1 MKKTIISVMV
11 AFAMLFV
18 SLFAAACGGPALSAP
33 EIFDLD
39 DEYRLSWE
47 AVEDANTYVLEI
59 KAVDGAV
66 VNENTRT
73 TGISLSNLEEGD
85 YEIKVKS
92 VGAGFSD
99 SPWSAIIYFHKD
111 YENGCLYELINNNT
125 EYKVSKV
132 NKASGVVDLGDYYR
146 SKPVTA
152 IGERAFRGSSKVTG
166 VVFGRFI
173 EKVENN
179 AFFSC
184 NKLVS
189 VTFSAALKEI
199 GVAAFQSCSVLESVT
214 LPSGVTDIPESAFS
228 YCRSLS
234 SFTAPSVVNIGES
247 SFSGCSLL
255 KTYDMPDSLEY
266 IGPGAFLSSGLTE
279 ITIGKSVK
287 TIDENAF
294 YDCKDLQTV
303 EFSSEGN
310 LKTINAGAFAGN
322 TKLASVALPDG
333 LESIGNSCF
342 NGDAALENVSIPD
355 SVISVGLNAFRRTA
369 LYNNQVASEEEPTL
383 VYADKWLVAINKAV
397 LGNTVLIGAS
407 KITNSQD
414 SETLIMRSD
423 TVGIA
428 NEAFKGCK
436 KLEQLRLPHS
446 VKYIGAY
453 AFYKCHN
460 LWEFWATEGSALK
473 ILGTGAFMSCERLYN
488 VILNNGLKEIRKQA
502 FYGCSALNNN
512 TQNPNVLTPLS
523 LEAIGTAA
531 FWNTALF
538 NSVEA
543 NSVVYAGKWVVG
555 NKLPA
560 GGLNDGDTPS
570 EITLEDDTRGIADY
584 ALADTRIKS
593 IINLHRVRFI
603 GNGAFSGCNQLS
615 TVTLSSSVSEIKPY
629 TFYNCSR
636 LFNIGGLPAMLEKIG
651 DCAFFGCTRLSTLD
665 LSQST
670 QGVKEIGDYA
680 FYGCTNLKN
689 RQSDDGESSG
699 GIVADGIKLGNSLT
713 RIGNSAFYGCTELD
727 EIIIPDSV
735 TSIGRRVF
743 GKCYNLQAVRL
754 GSNVEEIGDYAFMYT
769 ALTEVNLPASVKS
782 VGDFAYYKCGNLKS
796 VTLNGVESV
805 GDCAFAGASQL
816 TDVTFSDDIKT
827 IGDQA
832 FRGCVAL
839 SCVNLPSSITEV
851 GVHAFY
857 SGTSL
862 TLFAEEGINTD
873 YWSGN
878 WNSLFRP
885 VIRNVELSDEG
896 YVVSL
901 TVTET
906 TFSNAGAIGGVS
918 EPKRRGYNFLG
929 WALSPNGTPLFSAER
944 VVYAPVGIT
953 LYSVWQER

>member
-1 MKKTIISVMV
+1 MKKTIISVVV
-11 AFAMLFV
+11 AMAVLLI
-18 SLFAAACGGPALSAP
+18 SLFAAACGAPTLSAP
-33 EIFDLD
+33 ETFDLD

-59 KAVDGAV
+59 KDADGATI
-66 VNENTRT
+66 NENTRRT
-73 TGISLSNLEEGD
+73 SISLSNLEEGD

-92 VGAGFSD
+92 VGAGFTD
-99 SPWSAIIYFHKD
+99 SPWSEVIYFHKD
-111 YENGCLYELINNNT
+111 YENGCLYELINDNT

-152 IGERAFRGSSKVTG
+152 IGERAFRGSSKLTG
-166 VVFGRFI
+166 VIFGKFV
-173 EKVENN
+173 EKVEHS
-179 AFFSC
+179 AFFNC
-184 NKLVS
+184 NKLAS
-189 VTFSAALKEI
+189 VIFSASLKEI
-199 GVAAFQSCSVLESVT
+199 GISAFQSCSDLVSVD
-214 LPSGVTDIPESAFS
+214 LPAGVTEIPENAFS

-234 SFTAPSVVNIGES
+234 TLSAPSVVSIGDS
-247 SFSGCSLL
+247 AFWGCSSL
-255 KTYDMPDSLEY
+255 KAFSLPDSLEY
-266 IGPGAFLSSGLTE
+266 IGPSAFSSTGLTA
-279 ITIGKSVK
+279 ITMGKSVR
-287 TIDENAF
+287 TIEASAF
-294 YDCKDLQTV
+294 YSCSDLQTV
-303 EFSSEGN
+303 NFSAEGN
-310 LKTINAGAFAGN
+310 LKTIGAQAFASD
-322 TKLASVALPDG
+322 TKLASISLPEG
-333 LESIGNSCF
+333 LEEIGNYCF
-342 NGDAALENVSIPD
+342 MGASALAEVSIPD
-355 SVISVGLNAFRRTA
+355 SVNSVGRGAFIRTA
-369 LYNNQVASEEEPTL
+369 LYNNQVTSEEEQVL
-383 VYADKWLVAINKAV
+383 VYADKWLVSANSAV
-397 LGNTVLIGAS
+397 IENTVLIGAS
-407 KITNSQD
+407 KINNSKE
-414 SETLIMRSD
+414 SETLIMRND

-428 NEAFKGCK
+428 NEVFNGCR
-436 KLEQLRLPHS
+436 KLEQFRLPRS
-446 VKYIGAY
+446 VKYIGTY
-453 AFYKCHN
+453 AFYSCEE
-460 LWEFWATEGSALK
+460 LWEFWATEGCALE
-473 ILGTGAFMSCERLYN
+473 ILDVGAFLGCKKLYN
-488 VILNNGLKEIRKQA
+488 VILNSGLKEIRKQA

-523 LEAIGTAA
+523 LETIGTAA

-538 NSVEA
+538 NSAEA

-857 SGTSL
+857 GGTSL